1 MEEKMGNAS
10 LKMEAGVTSA
20 EVSSLGRPAGTS
32 TPTTAAS
39 TAPSPLRR
47 MHHYYYYYYYYSF
60 YYQVHSQ
67 LYINTSL

>member
-1 MEEKMGNAS
+1 MGNAS
-10 LKMEAGVTSA
+10 VKMEAGVTSA
-20 EVSSLGRPAGTS
+20 EVSSLGRPAETGSTT

-47 MHHYYYYYYYYSF
+47 MHHFCYFYYYY

-67 LYINTSL
+67 LYINATL